1 MSRETSRYRET
12 DTEQGRRE
20 QVQKAFRLT
29 LAAEAV
35 LTALLVLLDQATK
48 LAAVSALKDGGPYV
62 LIPGVF
68 QLQYLENRGAAFGL
82 LQNARIFFLAVTLI
96 ALAAVIYVLVRL
108 PLKRKYIVL
117 RFLMVLIAAG
127 AVGNMID
134 RVFLGYVR
142 DFLYFSLIDFSIFN
156 VANVADIYVTCATIL
171 LILLLLFYYKEEDD
185 FAFLSP
191 GGKKGKAD
199 D

>member
-1 MSRETSRYRET
+1 MSRETADNHKKSA
-12 DTEQGRRE
+12 EQGRGDR
-20 QVQKAFRLT
+20 VRDAFRLT
-29 LAAEAV
+29 LIAETV
-35 LTALLVLLDQATK
+35 LTFLLVLLDQVTK
-48 LAAVSALKDGGPYV
+48 VAAVSALKDRDPFI

-82 LQNARIFFLAVTLI
+82 LQNARIFFLAVTLA
-96 ALAAVIYVLVRL
+96 ALAAVLYVLLRL
-108 PLKRKYIVL
+108 PLRRKYIVM
-117 RFLMVLIAAG
+117 RFLMVFIAAG

-142 DFLYFSLIDFSIFN
+142 DFLYFSLIDFPIF
-156 VANVADIYVTCATIL
+156 NVADIYVTCATIL
-171 LILLLLFYYKEEDD
+171 LILLLLFYYKEEED

-191 GGKKGKAD
+191 GGKKGKPD

>member
-96 ALAAVIYVLVRL
+96 ALAAVIYVLVRM

-142 DFLYFSLIDFSIFN
+142 DFLYFSLIDFPIF
-156 VANVADIYVTCATIL
+156 NVADIYVTCATIL

>member
-20 QVQKAFRLT
+20 QVQKAFRLI

-35 LTALLVLLDQATK
+35 LTALLVILDQATK

-62 LIPGVF
+62 LIHGVF

-142 DFLYFSLIDFSIFN
+142 DFLYFSLIDFPIF
-156 VANVADIYVTCATIL
+156 
-171 LILLLLFYYKEEDD
+171 
-185 FAFLSP
+185 
-191 GGKKGKAD
+191 
-199 D
+199 

>member
-1 MSRETSRYRET
+1 MSRETARYRET
-12 DTEQGRRE
+12 DTERGHRE

-142 DFLYFSLIDFSIFN
+142 DFLYFSLIDFPIF
-156 VANVADIYVTCATIL
+156 NVADIYVTCATIL

>member
-1 MSRETSRYRET
+1 MSRETARYRET
-12 DTEQGRRE
+12 DTERGRRE

-142 DFLYFSLIDFSIFN
+142 DFLYFSLIDFPIF
-156 VANVADIYVTCATIL
+156 NVADIYVTCATIL

>member
-1 MSRETSRYRET
+1 MSRETARYRET

-20 QVQKAFRLT
+20 RVQKAFRLT

-142 DFLYFSLIDFSIFN
+142 DFLYFSLIDFPIF
-156 VANVADIYVTCATIL
+156 NVADIYVTCATIL

>member
-1 MSRETSRYRET
+1 MSQETSRYRET

-142 DFLYFSLIDFSIFN
+142 DFLYFSLIDFPIF
-156 VANVADIYVTCATIL
+156 NVADIYVTCATIL

>member
-1 MSRETSRYRET
+1 MSRETARYRET
-12 DTEQGRRE
+12 DTEQGHRE

-35 LTALLVLLDQATK
+35 LTALLVILDQATK

-142 DFLYFSLIDFSIFN
+142 DFLYFSLIDFPIF
-156 VANVADIYVTCATIL
+156 NVADIYVTCATIL

>member
-1 MSRETSRYRET
+1 MSRETARYRET
-12 DTEQGRRE
+12 DTERGHRE

-48 LAAVSALKDGGPYV
+48 LAAVSALKDGGPFV

-142 DFLYFSLIDFSIFN
+142 DFLYFSLIDFPIF
-156 VANVADIYVTCATIL
+156 NVADIYVTCATIL

-185 FAFLSP
+185 FAFLSL

>member
-48 LAAVSALKDGGPYV
+48 LAAVSALKDGAPFV
-62 LIPGVF
+62 LIPGAF

-108 PLKRKYIVL
+108 PLKRKYMVL

-127 AVGNMID
+127 AAGNMID

-142 DFLYFSLIDFSIFN
+142 DFLYFSLIDFPIF
-156 VANVADIYVTCATIL
+156 NVADIYVTCATIL

>member
-1 MSRETSRYRET
+1 M
-12 DTEQGRRE
+12 RRL
-20 QVQKAFRLT
+20 V
-29 LAAEAV
+29 V
-35 LTALLVLLDQATK
+35 ILL
-48 LAAVSALKDGGPYV
+48 
-62 LIPGVF
+62 
-68 QLQYLENRGAAFGL
+68 
-82 LQNARIFFLAVTLI
+82 LAVTLI
-96 ALAAVIYVLVRL
+96 ALAAVLYVLLRM

-117 RFLMVLIAAG
+117 RFLMVFIAAG

-142 DFLYFSLIDFSIFN
+142 DFLYFSLIDFPIF
-156 VANVADIYVTCATIL
+156 NVADIYVTCATIL

>member
-1 MSRETSRYRET
+1 MSRETVRYRET

-20 QVQKAFRLT
+20 RVQKAFRLT

-35 LTALLVLLDQATK
+35 LTALLVILDQATK
-48 LAAVSALKDGGPYV
+48 LAAVSALKDREPFV

-82 LQNARIFFLAVTLI
+82 LQNARIFFLTVTLI
-96 ALAAVIYVLVRL
+96 ALVVVIYVLVRL

-142 DFLYFSLIDFSIFN
+142 DFLYFSLIDFPIF
-156 VANVADIYVTCATIL
+156 NVADIYVTCATIL

>member
-1 MSRETSRYRET
+1 MSRETARYRET
-12 DTEQGRRE
+12 DTERGRRE

-48 LAAVSALKDGGPYV
+48 LAAVSALKDGGPFV

-142 DFLYFSLIDFSIFN
+142 DFLYFSLIDFPIF
-156 VANVADIYVTCATIL
+156 NVADIYVTCATIL

>member
-35 LTALLVLLDQATK
+35 LTALLVILDQATK

-142 DFLYFSLIDFSIFN
+142 DFLYFSLIDFPIF
-156 VANVADIYVTCATIL
+156 NVADIYVTCATIL

-185 FAFLSP
+185 FACLSP

>member
-1 MSRETSRYRET
+1 MSRETARYRET
-12 DTEQGRRE
+12 DTERGHRE

-48 LAAVSALKDGGPYV
+48 LAAVSALKDGDPFV

-142 DFLYFSLIDFSIFN
+142 DFLYFSLIDFPIF
-156 VANVADIYVTCATIL
+156 NVADIYVTCATIL

>member
-1 MSRETSRYRET
+1 MSRETARYRET

-20 QVQKAFRLT
+20 RVQKAFRLT

-48 LAAVSALKDGGPYV
+48 LAAVSALKDGGPFV

-142 DFLYFSLIDFSIFN
+142 DFLYFSLIDFPIF
-156 VANVADIYVTCATIL
+156 NVADIYVTCATIL

>member
-1 MSRETSRYRET
+1 MSRETARYRET

-48 LAAVSALKDGGPYV
+48 LAAVSALKDGGPFV

-142 DFLYFSLIDFSIFN
+142 DFLYFSLIDFPIF
-156 VANVADIYVTCATIL
+156 NVADIYVTCATIL

>member
-1 MSRETSRYRET
+1 MSRETARYREI
-12 DTEQGRRE
+12 DTERGHRE

-48 LAAVSALKDGGPYV
+48 LAAVSALKDGGPFV

-142 DFLYFSLIDFSIFN
+142 DFLYFSLIDFPIF
-156 VANVADIYVTCATIL
+156 NVADIYVTCATIL

>member
-1 MSRETSRYRET
+1 MSRETARYRET
-12 DTEQGRRE
+12 DTERGHRE

-48 LAAVSALKDGGPYV
+48 LAAVSALKDGGPFV

-142 DFLYFSLIDFSIFN
+142 DFLYFSLIDFPIF
-156 VANVADIYVTCATIL
+156 NVADIYVTCATIL

>member
-142 DFLYFSLIDFSIFN
+142 DFLYFSLIDFPIF
-156 VANVADIYVTCATIL
+156 NVADIYVTCATIL

>member
-1 MSRETSRYRET
+1 MSRETARYRET

-20 QVQKAFRLT
+20 RVQKAFRLT

-35 LTALLVLLDQATK
+35 LTALLVILDQATK

-142 DFLYFSLIDFSIFN
+142 DFLYFSLIDFPIF
-156 VANVADIYVTCATIL
+156 NVADIYVTCATIL

>member
-48 LAAVSALKDGGPYV
+48 LAAVSALKDREPFV

-142 DFLYFSLIDFSIFN
+142 DFLYFSLIDFPIF
-156 VANVADIYVTCATIL
+156 NVADIYVTCATIL

>member
-1 MSRETSRYRET
+1 MSRETARYRET
-12 DTEQGRRE
+12 DTERGHRE

-35 LTALLVLLDQATK
+35 LIALLVLLDQATK
-48 LAAVSALKDGGPYV
+48 LAAVSALKDGGPFV

-142 DFLYFSLIDFSIFN
+142 DFLYFSLIDFPIF
-156 VANVADIYVTCATIL
+156 NVADIYVTCATIL

>member
-142 DFLYFSLIDFSIFN
+142 DFLYFSLIDFPIF
-156 VANVADIYVTCATIL
+156 NVADIYVTCATIL

-185 FAFLSP
+185 FAFLST

>member
-82 LQNARIFFLAVTLI
+82 LQNARICFLAVTLI

-142 DFLYFSLIDFSIFN
+142 DFLYFSLIDFPIF
-156 VANVADIYVTCATIL
+156 NVADIYVTCATIL

>member
-12 DTEQGRRE
+12 DTERGHRE

-35 LTALLVLLDQATK
+35 LTALLVILDQVTK
-48 LAAVSALKDGGPYV
+48 LAAVSALKDREPFV

-108 PLKRKYIVL
+108 PLKRRYIVL

-142 DFLYFSLIDFSIFN
+142 DFLYFSLIDFPIF
-156 VANVADIYVTCATIL
+156 NVADIYVTCATIL

>member
-35 LTALLVLLDQATK
+35 LTALLVILDQATK

-142 DFLYFSLIDFSIFN
+142 DFLYFSLIDFPIF
-156 VANVADIYVTCATIL
+156 NVADIYVTCATIL
-171 LILLLLFYYKEEDD
+171 LILLLLFYYKEEED

-191 GGKKGKAD
+191 GGKKGKSD

>member
-1 MSRETSRYRET
+1 M
-12 DTEQGRRE
+12 
-20 QVQKAFRLT
+20 
-29 LAAEAV
+29 
-35 LTALLVLLDQATK
+35 
-48 LAAVSALKDGGPYV
+48 
-62 LIPGVF
+62 
-68 QLQYLENRGAAFGL
+68 
-82 LQNARIFFLAVTLI
+82 
-96 ALAAVIYVLVRL
+96 
-108 PLKRKYIVL
+108 
-117 RFLMVLIAAG
+117 RFLMVFIAAG

-142 DFLYFSLIDFSIFN
+142 DFLYFSLIDFPIF
-156 VANVADIYVTCATIL
+156 NVADIYVTCATIL

>member
-1 MSRETSRYRET
+1 MSRETARYRET

-20 QVQKAFRLT
+20 RVQKAFRLT

-108 PLKRKYIVL
+108 PLKRRYIVL

-142 DFLYFSLIDFSIFN
+142 DFLYFSLIDFPIF
-156 VANVADIYVTCATIL
+156 NVADIYVTCATIL

>member
-35 LTALLVLLDQATK
+35 LTALLVILDQVTK
-48 LAAVSALKDGGPYV
+48 LAAVSALKDREPFV

-142 DFLYFSLIDFSIFN
+142 DFLYFSLIDFPIF
-156 VANVADIYVTCATIL
+156 NVADIYVTCATIL

>member
-1 MSRETSRYRET
+1 MSRETARYRET

-35 LTALLVLLDQATK
+35 LTALLVILDQATK
-48 LAAVSALKDGGPYV
+48 LAAVSALKDGGPFV

-142 DFLYFSLIDFSIFN
+142 DFLYFSLIDFPIF
-156 VANVADIYVTCATIL
+156 NVADIYVTCATIL

>member
-48 LAAVSALKDGGPYV
+48 LAAVSALKDGGPFV

-108 PLKRKYIVL
+108 PLKRRYIVL

-142 DFLYFSLIDFSIFN
+142 DFLYFSLIDFPIF
-156 VANVADIYVTCATIL
+156 NVADIYVTCATIL

>member
-1 MSRETSRYRET
+1 MSRETARYRET
-12 DTEQGRRE
+12 DTERGHRE

-35 LTALLVLLDQATK
+35 LIALLVLLDQATK
-48 LAAVSALKDGGPYV
+48 LAAVSALKDGGPFV

-108 PLKRKYIVL
+108 PLKRRYIVL

-142 DFLYFSLIDFSIFN
+142 DFLYFSLIDFPIF
-156 VANVADIYVTCATIL
+156 NVADIYVTCATIL

>member
-1 MSRETSRYRET
+1 MSQETSRYRET

-108 PLKRKYIVL
+108 PLKRRYIVL

-142 DFLYFSLIDFSIFN
+142 DFLYFSLIDFPIF
-156 VANVADIYVTCATIL
+156 NVADIYVTCATIL

>member
-1 MSRETSRYRET
+1 MSRETARYRET

-20 QVQKAFRLT
+20 RVQKAFRLT

-48 LAAVSALKDGGPYV
+48 LAAVSALKDGGPFV

-108 PLKRKYIVL
+108 PLKRRYIVL

-134 RVFLGYVR
+134 RVFLGFVR
-142 DFLYFSLIDFSIFN
+142 DFLYFSLIDFPIF
-156 VANVADIYVTCATIL
+156 NVADIYVTCATIL

>member
-1 MSRETSRYRET
+1 MSRETARYRET
-12 DTEQGRRE
+12 DTERGHRE

-48 LAAVSALKDGGPYV
+48 LAAVSALKDGGPFV

-108 PLKRKYIVL
+108 PLKRRYIVL

-142 DFLYFSLIDFSIFN
+142 DFLYFSLIDFPIF
-156 VANVADIYVTCATIL
+156 NVADIYVTCATIL
-171 LILLLLFYYKEEDD
+171 LILLLLFYSKEEDD

>member
-142 DFLYFSLIDFSIFN
+142 DFLYFSLIDFPIF
-156 VANVADIYVTCATIL
+156 NVADIYVTCATIL
-171 LILLLLFYYKEEDD
+171 LILLLLFYYKEEED

-191 GGKKGKAD
+191 GGKKGKSD

>member
-48 LAAVSALKDGGPYV
+48 LAAVSALKDGGPFV

-142 DFLYFSLIDFSIFN
+142 DFLYFSLIDFPIF
-156 VANVADIYVTCATIL
+156 NVADIYVTCATIL